1 MENQNFLVPTE
12 VIETNMKAAQAKVN
26 YPFFKLVL
34 LGIMAGI
41 FVGFGAAASSTA
53 MHGISDVGIAR
64 LVAGCIFPVGLMMI
78 IFVGGELITSN
89 CLMISGVINGRYS
102 VWKMLKTLAILYIS
116 NAIGSVIVA
125 TLVYYSDILNYSGG
139 ALGAYAVNVAYA
151 KANVAPGAA
160 VCSGILCNI
169 LVCAASLMA
178 TAAKDI
184 AGKTWAIFFPIF
196 AFVIC
201 GFEHCVANMY
211 YLALGILA
219 GGNADYASKAEEL
232 YGLSSVQLQESLTI
246 GGFFSNQ
253 IPVTIGNIL
262 GGMVFV
268 ALPLYAI
275 YKSKGLNQ
283 KMEAHVH
290 AEAETHC
297 SICDFYE
304 AASRAEREDA

>member
-1 MENQNFLVPTE
+1 MERQNYLLPAEIV
-12 VIETNMKAAQAKVN
+12 VANMKAAQAKVK
-26 YPFFKLVL
+26 YPLYKLVL
-34 LGIMAGI
+34 LGIMAGM

-53 MHGISDVGIAR
+53 MHGIADIGVAR

-89 CLMISGVINGRYS
+89 CLMISGVIDKKYS
-102 VWKMLKTLAILYIS
+102 VLDMIKVLGVLYLS
-116 NAIGSVIVA
+116 NFVGSIIVA
-125 TLVYYSDILNYSGG
+125 LLVYYSGIMNYSGG
-139 ALGAYAVNVAYA
+139 AAGAFAINVAYA

-160 VCSGILCNI
+160 ICSGILCNI
-169 LVCAASLMA
+169 LVCVAALMA

-211 YLALGILA
+211 YLTVGLLA
-219 GGNADYASKAEEL
+219 SGNADYVAKAEEI
-232 YGLSSVQLQESLTI
+232 YGLTEASLNESLNLF
-246 GGFFSNQ
+246 GFISNQ

-275 YKSKGLNQ
+275 HKGGLLHHNTGA
-283 KMEAHVH
+283 KEHP
-290 AEAETHC
+290 AETHG

-304 AASRAEREDA
+304 VAARAEREDA